1 LSRKTIFES
10 RNDYFFDESTNSLAP
25 SSNLDDLRNEL
36 KHAEV
41 VDVNGVPSDAVTMNS
56 TVRLRD
62 PTTGEPAIY
71 TLVYPDE
78 ADIRRNR
85 LSILAPIGTAIFG
98 FRVGD
103 EVRWPTPNG
112 WRKKNPSRIGPAPA

>member
-1 LSRKTIFES
+1 
-10 RNDYFFDESTNSLAP
+10 
-25 SSNLDDLRNEL
+25 
-36 KHAEV
+36 
-41 VDVNGVPSDAVTMNS
+41 MNS

-112 WRKKNPSRIGPAPA
+112 WRKKIQVESVLLQPEREAAMRF